1 MVPCYKIMISPLCDE
16 DIVNLFDGIVTS
28 LRLYSKAKVF
38 LDLRD
43 GPLRFLSL
51 NTSYILIINEA
62 TGDLAD
68 ERSAA
73 AAAALLCPMLE
84 VKQIDRILVDGPSSQ
99 VKENLYCSGIFF
111 ESTDSFVLD
120 KEFSL
125 NNLTQSDCCALE
137 QFTLADRRSMEMR
150 LPNLKPYVIELN
162 ADGVITIDGEEVSL
176 ENFEKH
182 IKLLE
187 IAHLQAEL
195 NNRET
200 DNMNHLADFYGATIL
215 DDLYCYLNPDANM
228 EQYKDYK
235 LRLIEWFF
243 ELKYSD
249 LLNYAGTNT
258 SVGRLL
264 ASIND
269 DLVILPFDYFEK
281 RPLEEN
287 KE

>member
-16 DIVNLFDGIVTS
+16 DIVNLFDGIATS

-51 NTSYILIINEA
+51 NTAYTLVVNEF
-62 TGDLAD
+62 TGDLSD
-68 ERSAA
+68 ETSAA
-73 AAAALLCPMLE
+73 AAAVLISPMID
-84 VKQIDRILVDGPSSQ
+84 VKQIDRVLVDGQSLQ

-111 ESTDSFVLD
+111 ESTDSFLLD

-125 NNLTQSDCCALE
+125 NTLTQADCCTLE
-137 QFTLADRRSMEMR
+137 QFTLADRRSLEIK
-150 LPNLKPYVIELN
+150 LPNLKPCLIELK
-162 ADGVITIDGEEVSL
+162 ADGSIEIDGEEVSL

-195 NNRET
+195 DKRET
-200 DNMNHLADFYGATIL
+200 DNMSHLADFYGATIL

-228 EQYKDYK
+228 EQYKEYK

-243 ELKYSD
+243 QLKYSE
-249 LLNYAGTNT
+249 LLNYSGNNT
-258 SVGRLL
+258 AVGQLL

-269 DLVILPFDYFEK
+269 DLIILPYDYFEK
-281 RPLEEN
+281 RPLEE
-287 KE
+287 KK